1 MHIEG
6 AFLMSK
12 KRSKIKLIIL
22 AFVAALG
29 IFLTC
34 FSFNIPFTHTTWKGF
49 ANAISMGLDIKG
61 GVLAVYEANVEEEY
75 QDEFDTRLDATILR
89 IEDFLVNKG
98 YSEAAVTKQ
107 GSNRIRIEVPDVN
120 DPDTIFALIGEP
132 ADLYITD
139 SEGGEAKITGKHIK
153 SCEAAYQN
161 NEWGVVLKFN
171 DEGKELFSNITS
183 SNVDNSIY
191 IYIDGTLFSAPKV
204 QEAIT
209 GGTTFINGMGSQSSA
224 ETYAMKI
231 LSGTFQVDL
240 SVVSN
245 SVVSATLGAD
255 ALKYGLIAGAIGLV
269 AIFVFMI
276 CVYGMLGVLA
286 DFALVFYIILFA
298 FFLQAIPLVQL
309 TLPGIAGIILTLG
322 MAVDGN
328 VIIFERIKE
337 EYRKGKKIPASVK
350 SGYKRALSSILD
362 GNITTIIASIVLY
375 ILGSGSIKGF
385 AVVLF
390 IGTVIALFTS
400 TIVTRGLVNMYLPIN
415 STNPKLYKLKRE
427 EHVNE
432 I

>member
-1 MHIEG
+1 
-6 AFLMSK
+6 MSK

-22 AFVAALG
+22 AFVAAIG

-34 FSFNIPFTHTTWKGF
+34 FSFNIPFTHTTFKGF
-49 ANAISMGLDIKG
+49 ANAIPMGLDIKG
-61 GVLAVYEANVEEEY
+61 GVLAVYEANVAEEY
-75 QDEFDTRLDATILR
+75 QGEFDTRLDATILR
-89 IEDFLVNKG
+89 IEDFLVNQG
-98 YSEAAVTKQ
+98 YSEASVSKQ

-120 DPDTIFALIGEP
+120 DPDTIFELIGEP

-139 SEGGEAKITGKHIK
+139 TEGGEAQITGEHIK
-153 SCEAAYQN
+153 SCEASYQN
-161 NEWGVVLKFN
+161 NEWGVVIKFN
-171 DEGKELFSNITS
+171 DEGKELFSTITS
-183 SNVDNSIY
+183 NNVGSQIY
-191 IYIDGTLFSAPKV
+191 IYIDGSLYSAPTV
-204 QEAIT
+204 SEAIS

-255 ALKYGLIAGAIGLV
+255 ALKYGLIAGAVGLV

-350 SGYKRALSSILD
+350 AGYKRALSSILD

-390 IGTVIALFTS
+390 IGTAIALFTS
-400 TIVTRGLVNMYLPIN
+400 TVVTRGLVNLYLPIN
-415 STNPKLYKLKRE
+415 STKPKLYKLKRE
-427 EHVNE
+427 GKVNE